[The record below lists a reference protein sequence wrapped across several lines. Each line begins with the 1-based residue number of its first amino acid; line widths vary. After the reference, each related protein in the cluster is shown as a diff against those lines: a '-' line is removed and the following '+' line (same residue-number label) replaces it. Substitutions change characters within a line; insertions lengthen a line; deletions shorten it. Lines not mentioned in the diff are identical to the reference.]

1 MADSHP
7 SPAPFKLP
15 EDVHL
20 LARLRDQLSDYLST
34 LERNTDSINEWLT
47 SNQDRIIVGHHQL
60 VRAITHGKDEQKA
73 LETFKGLGDL
83 AGFVLN
89 LQDFESL
96 AKTQFGDQSTLAQT
110 LGKAARGFP
119 AKILEELPEIK
130 MPKDGETVEAVGI
143 VPVSATGTSSMP
155 APSVPELDLP
165 EKKKGFWSSV
175 GGIFKGT
182 DPEEEARQKEDAVR
196 RQWRSVRSELVSLQS
211 DRHYYIDSFM
221 DWIGENLAPEE
232 PQAVADP
239 LMLQY
244 QNPQYVIDL
253 AQHDYAEVNEGKTK
267 RLSTQALAYSRIAR
281 TFDEQKI
288 DDFIAFLPS
297 LFPKTE
303 TVESRN
309 LKELLL
315 TDYGV
320 ASFAELALTQVK
332 DRKAQLALLST
343 ALTLEAKFEI
353 AGLKSDAQIFEKVL
367 GETLAPTPLDPQAL
381 QITLDKLKKR
391 DKSRTPQDLIG
402 LGTGPQSTPFYR
414 IAQRFGKDLPMAE
427 KATGYMLSSLSG
439 EQFRAHKA
447 VFAFAQA
454 KENKDI
460 SQMAKTM
467 GSLQTGK
474 SGHQFMA
481 LWHLAFPGKSIL
493 QSLTATASDNKELSW
508 LAENALKAG
517 ILDELKPNA
526 NAATAK
532 ADTLLSFIADHVIA
546 SLATEDHFSLSV
558 SRQLIAQGF
567 MHGGLNE
574 LRKSLTG
581 ANGWISAVVTSPV
594 LDEKQKLEWTAALL
608 EPFGSD
614 VIKANIL
621 DQAAKTISNTQA
633 RKTLADMEKTFAGNN
648 VRLGADKILTNLDKI
663 ANVWYNPEPETL
675 RFTVNGTGHTLMEG
689 VSPHMARETLDLLS
703 RKGTFETEYDGLINP
718 QNIDRIVSG
727 PQGPK
732 ISWYRHTGD
741 LNVTERQLKDLHQR
755 ADFLHEDDPKTG
767 STFSINQKSVTLLQ
781 PLEDGTHL
789 LVDKFG
795 AVHVLEGT
803 IRLDAKEPLLDLG
816 GVWLNPKNASIL
828 SLNTD
833 KDSFDF
839 RVESKEFDDFM
850 DRAAPGEFFYTVPV
864 ADAAALK
871 KIEKA
876 IKADD
881 AISLPGSGALGPVHF
896 NMKALGFLM
905 YEDEGD
911 VGFHCRKYGPV
922 RKPGFINA
930 EPDVAQAIFEDMR
943 KNDSLISVM
952 NVVTHKDMVDDAYYD
967 ANKELFYLVIGQDIL
982 HVPCDQDTAYDV
994 LKKLSKDPDFSVVG
1008 ANYIENPKK
1017 PGVGIVEMP
1026 ADVISLKRAT
1036 LLAFSA
1042 AQEKTFVT
1050 SDSDKFHI
1058 SLDRAQSVALF
1069 DSLEKAGLEKAEKET
1084 SATPWV
1090 QKLKETLAA
1099 LPEVT
1104 ITVKPSITDLSTV
1117 YLLEQTL
1124 GAGKETKS
1132 MPKLDQDF
1140 AIATA
1145 PVKANDNLR
1154 YPAQRTQAPAVR
1166 TKPQNRR
1173 TP

>member
-47 SNQDRIIVGHHQL
+47 SNQDSIIVGHHQL
-60 VRAITHGKDEQKA
+60 VRAITHTKDEQKA
-73 LETFKGLGDL
+73 LETFKGLGDI

-89 LQDFESL
+89 LQDFEAL
-96 AKTQFGDQSTLAQT
+96 AKSQFGDNSTLAAT
-110 LGKAARGFP
+110 MRKTAHGFP
-119 AKILEELPEIK
+119 AKILEDLPEIK
-130 MPKDGETVEAVGI
+130 MPKDGESVEAVGI

-155 APSVPELDLP
+155 APKVPELDLP
-165 EKKKGFWSSV
+165 EKKKGFWTSV

-182 DPEEEARQKEDAVR
+182 DPVEEARQKEDAVR

-221 DWIGENLAPEE
+221 DWIGENLAPED
-232 PQAVADP
+232 PKVIADP

-244 QNPQYVIDL
+244 QNPQYVINM
-253 AQHDYAEVNEGKTK
+253 AQQDYAEVNEGKTK
-267 RLSTQALAYSRIAR
+267 RLNTQALAYSRIAR

-303 TVESRN
+303 TAESRN
-309 LKELLL
+309 LKKLLL

-332 DRKAQLALLST
+332 DRKDQLALLST

-391 DKSRTPQDLIG
+391 DKARSPQELIG
-402 LGTGPQSTPFYR
+402 LSTAPKDTAFFR
-414 IAQRFGKDLPMAE
+414 IANRFGKDLATAE
-427 KATGYMLSSLSG
+427 KATGYLLSSLSG
-439 EQFRAHKA
+439 EQFRAHKS
-447 VFAFAQA
+447 VFAFAKAQ
-454 KENKDI
+454 EDKDLN
-460 SQMAKTM
+460 QMAKTM
-467 GSLQTGK
+467 GSLQSGK

-493 QSLTATASDNKELSW
+493 QSLTAAASDKKELSW
-508 LAENALKAG
+508 LTENALKAG

-526 NAATAK
+526 NAVTAK
-532 ADTLLSFIADHVIA
+532 TDTLLSFIADNAIA
-546 SLATEDHFSLSV
+546 TLATDDRFSLAVT
-558 SRQLIAQGF
+558 RQLIGQGF
-567 MHGGLNE
+567 MHGGLSD

-581 ANGWISAVVTSPV
+581 ANGWLSSVVTAPG

-608 EPFGSD
+608 EPFGND
-614 VIKANIL
+614 VVKANIL
-621 DQAAKTISNTQA
+621 DQAARTAPNAQA
-633 RKTLADMEKTFAGNN
+633 RKTLTDMEKTFTGDN
-648 VRLGADKILTNLDKI
+648 VRLGDDKILTNLDKI
-663 ANVWYNPEPETL
+663 ANVWYNPEPQTL

-689 VSPHMARETLDLLS
+689 VSPHMARETLELLS
-703 RKGTFETEYDGLINP
+703 RKGTFETEYDGLFNP
-718 QNIDRIVSG
+718 QNIDRIVSSA
-727 PQGPK
+727 QGPK

-741 LNVTERQLKDLHQR
+741 LNVTERQLHDLHQR
-755 ADFLHEDDPKTG
+755 VDFLHEDDAKTG
-767 STFSINQKSVTLLQ
+767 GTFSINQKSVALLQ

-803 IRLDAKEPLLDLG
+803 IRLDAQEPLLDLG
-816 GVWLNPKNASIL
+816 GVWFNPQNASIL
-828 SLNTD
+828 SINAD

-864 ADAAALK
+864 ANAAALK

-876 IKADD
+876 VKADD
-881 AISLPGSGALGPVHF
+881 ATSLPGSGALGPVHF

-911 VGFHCRKYGPV
+911 IGFHCRKYGPV

-930 EPDVAQAIFEDMR
+930 EPDVARAIFEDLS
-943 KNDSLISVM
+943 KNDKLLSVM

-982 HVPCDQDTAYDV
+982 HVPCDQNTAYDA

-1058 SLDRAQSVALF
+1058 SLDRTQSIELF
-1069 DSLEKAGLEKAEKET
+1069 DSLEKAGLAKAEKET

-1090 QKLKETLAA
+1090 QKLKATLAG
-1099 LPEVT
+1099 LPDVSIT
-1104 ITVKPSITDLSTV
+1104 IKPSITDLSTP
-1117 YLLEQTL
+1117 YLLDQVL

-1140 AIATA
+1140 AISTA
-1145 PVKANDNLR
+1145 PVKTNDNLR
-1154 YPAQRTQAPAVR
+1154 YPTQRTQAPK
-1166 TKPQNRR
+1166 KPRG
-1173 TP
+1173 P